1 MDYEGPSILMTSVR
15 MPNRKDKDEEITWRT
30 LTSPLRPSGPD
41 VPGGKWQ
48 AWVGDVMCGRSP
60 SRCFQ
65 GFSITMRTTRCT
77 WATSCGHRIDFRILR
92 GEDNFVDYASYL
104 VNTSVRG
111 SWFQR
116 ARLGVVTELMIPA
129 QCPRML
135 KDRRGGRHVLRRL
148 PREPRPGVP
157 DREWQG
163 VGGGHHGAGGP
174 PPSVP
179 Y

>member
-1 MDYEGPSILMTSVR
+1 
-15 MPNRKDKDEEITWRT
+15 
-30 LTSPLRPSGPD
+30 
-41 VPGGKWQ
+41 
-48 AWVGDVMCGRSP
+48 MCGRSP

-148 PREPRPGVP
+148 PRDAAGQEFLTERGK
-157 DREWQG
+157 E
-163 VGGGHHGAGGP
+163 GGRHVADGP
-174 PPSVP
+174 LSVP

>member
-1 MDYEGPSILMTSVR
+1 
-15 MPNRKDKDEEITWRT
+15 
-30 LTSPLRPSGPD
+30 
-41 VPGGKWQ
+41 
-48 AWVGDVMCGRSP
+48 MCGRSP

-92 GEDNFVDYASYL
+92 GEDNCVDYASYL

-111 SWFQR
+111 SWLQR

-163 VGGGHHGAGGP
+163 VGGGHHGAGDPPRPCPTEARGDEARGCVKGP
-174 PPSVP
+174 TETRDTAGRYRFALSLCQGLVLASRSRA
-179 Y
+179 